1 MRKFMLTNC
10 ANANIIKMKVAQMRR
25 KRGDFMYA
33 NLERA
38 INESGMSWRSVAAAI
53 GMPESTFRYK
63 MKEGGISIE
72 DAFTIKSRVL
82 PKYDLNYLFEK
93 TA

>member
-1 MRKFMLTNC
+1 
-10 ANANIIKMKVAQMRR
+10 
-25 KRGDFMYA
+25 MYG

-38 INESGMSWRSVAAAI
+38 FNENGMSIRSVAAAI
-53 GMPESTFRYK
+53 DMPESTLRYK
-63 MKEGGISIE
+63 LREGGISIE
-72 DAFTIKSRVL
+72 DAFNIKSRVL